1 MGPYIRNQ
9 PTHRQRHIAKRE
21 KYFGVPTL
29 NSPVEDVMFVC
40 RRRRLEPR
48 FVLHRLFE
56 PRAYNDMRRTGKYE
70 ENVRKRNKMYA
81 REIYVCAGI
90 CILTVFAAN

>member
-1 MGPYIRNQ
+1 MGPYIHNQ

-48 FVLHRLFE
+48 FVNAGYTVCLNRE
-56 PRAYNDMRRTGKYE
+56 RTMICGAP
-70 ENVRKRNKMYA
+70 ENMKKM
-81 REIYVCAGI
+81 
-90 CILTVFAAN
+90 